1 MWENSSAYSRVRFED
16 IATNNNQKYSKYWR
30 STNLNKPTNNPTPT
44 TTLTPIKSSQWHRP
58 TTITPKTQNFA

>member
-44 TTLTPIKSSQWHRP
+44 TTLTPIKSSQ
-58 TTITPKTQNFA
+58 